1 MGDTMI
7 IDAHDDYEDLA
18 KTLHG
23 RIRGTDQEYIICAAN
38 WYKVPTSKSEH
49 LPKNIDYGIVVCGRR
64 HHNIF
69 ATVAKISEDF
79 MHDTKGVCEQ
89 GFLTSKDRWVDRK
102 DAGLI
107 AYQAGQTTDLRKQLF
122 SEDLY

>member
-1 MGDTMI
+1 MI
-7 IDAHDDYEDLA
+7 IDAQDDYEDLA
-18 KTLHG
+18 KRLHG
-23 RIRGTDQEYIICAAN
+23 RIRSTDQEYIICAAN

-79 MHDTKGVCEQ
+79 MHDTKRVCEQ

-102 DAGLI
+102 EAGEI
-107 AYQAGQTTDLRKQLF
+107 AFKAEQTTELRTCLF

>member
-1 MGDTMI
+1 MS
-7 IDAHDDYEDLA
+7 DYEDLA
-18 KTLHG
+18 TDLH
-23 RIRGTDQEYIICAAN
+23 RKIRGTSSEYILCAAN

-79 MHDTKGVCEQ
+79 MLDTRTFCEQ
-89 GFLTSKDRWVDRK
+89 GFMTSKDRWVDRNE
-102 DAGLI
+102 AGEI
-107 AYQAGQTTDLRKQLF
+107 AFKAGQTTTLRTPLF